1 MSLNVFC
8 RYCGQ
13 QIADIDLVCVHCDT
27 KQNFTVV
34 SSNPS
39 RKNSEGVIAFVV
51 CFFFGIFGI
60 FGIFGL
66 HRFIYGKI
74 GTGILMLITLGG
86 FGIWWLIDL
95 IRIAIGHFTDSK
107 GNHLSLIH
115 NH

>member
-1 MSLNVFC
+1 MSLSVFC

-13 QIADIDLVCVHCDT
+13 QISDIDLVCDHCDS

-34 SSNPS
+34 SNGSS

-51 CFFFGIFGI
+51 CFFFGVFGI
-60 FGIFGL
+60 

-74 GTGILMLITLGG
+74 GTGFLMLITLGG

-95 IRIAIGHFTDSK
+95 IRIAVGHFTDSK

>member
-1 MSLNVFC
+1 MSLSVFC

-13 QIADIDLVCVHCDT
+13 QIADIDLICTHCDL

-34 SSNPS
+34 SSSPA
-39 RKNSEGVIAFVV
+39 RKNSEGVIAFIV
-51 CFFFGIFGI
+51 CFL

-95 IRIAIGHFTDSK
+95 IRIGVGHFTDSR
-107 GNHLSLIH
+107 GNQLSLIH